1 MGCTAR
7 QKSILGYSNGGVEMK
22 RLDFWLAKLKVAL
35 TERKFIR
42 RRMNQSVRAFENNT
56 KQIETIQ
63 EKIDYEKAK
72 LASIK
77 RKAV

>member
-1 MGCTAR
+1 
-7 QKSILGYSNGGVEMK
+7 MK

-35 TERKFIR
+35 TGRKFIR

-72 LASIK
+72 LASAK

>member
-1 MGCTAR
+1 
-7 QKSILGYSNGGVEMK
+7 MK
-22 RLDFWLAKLKVAL
+22 RLDFWLVKLKVAL

-72 LASIK
+72 LASAK

>member
-1 MGCTAR
+1 
-7 QKSILGYSNGGVEMK
+7 MK

-72 LASIK
+72 LASTK

>member
-1 MGCTAR
+1 
-7 QKSILGYSNGGVEMK
+7 MK
-22 RLDFWLAKLKVAL
+22 RLDFWLAKLKVTL

-72 LASIK
+72 LASAK

>member
-1 MGCTAR
+1 
-7 QKSILGYSNGGVEMK
+7 
-22 RLDFWLAKLKVAL
+22 
-35 TERKFIR
+35 
-42 RRMNQSVRAFENNT
+42 MNQSVRAFENNT

-72 LASIK
+72 LASAK